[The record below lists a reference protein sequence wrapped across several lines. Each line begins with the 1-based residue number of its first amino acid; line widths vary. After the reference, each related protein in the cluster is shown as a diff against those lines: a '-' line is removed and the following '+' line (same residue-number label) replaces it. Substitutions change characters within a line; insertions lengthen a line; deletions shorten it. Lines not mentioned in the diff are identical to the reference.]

1 VTVTVPP
8 PSVRTPAAS
17 RRTWLDV
24 TRAYVALTKPR
35 IIEQLLVTTI
45 PAMLFAERGIPSPWL
60 VLATM
65 AGGTLAAASAGAL
78 NCVVDADIDAVMK
91 RTSARPLVKHEVPV
105 RNALIFGVLLGVL
118 SFWLLAVTTNMVAAV
133 MSVGA
138 ILFYVF
144 VYTMLLKRRTSQNIV
159 WGGIAGC
166 MPVVIGWAAVTGD
179 VGWPAFVMFGVIFF
193 WTPPHSWA
201 LAMKFRDD
209 YVKAGVPM
217 LPAVATPRQVSVRIV
232 AYSWAMVLCGLL
244 LVPAT
249 SWLYAVL
256 AVSLGAWFLIA
267 VHRLHNAY
275 RRDEQPNPM
284 KVFHLSNTY
293 LCAVFVVIAV
303 DSAIGLPVTGWF

>member
-1 VTVTVPP
+1 MSITADPTTTAPK
-8 PSVRTPAAS
+8 RTA
-17 RRTWLDV
+17 RDV
-24 TRAYVALTKPR
+24 VRAYVALTKPR

-45 PAMLFAERGIPSPWL
+45 PAMLLAQRGIPSPWL

-65 AGGTLAAASAGAL
+65 VGGTLAAGSAGAL

-91 RTSARPLVKHEVPV
+91 RTSARPLVRHEVPV
-105 RNALIFGVLLGVL
+105 RNALVFGVLLGVL
-118 SFWLLAVTTNMVAAV
+118 SCGFLWLTTNWVAAV
-133 MSVGA
+133 LCVGA

-179 VGWPAFVMFGVIFF
+179 VGWPAFVLFGVIFF

-209 YVKAGVPM
+209 YARAGVPM
-217 LPAVATPRQVSVRIV
+217 LPAVASAQQVSFRIV
-232 AYSWAMVLCGLL
+232 IYSWAMVLCGLL

-249 SWLYAVL
+249 SWIYAASAVL
-256 AVSLGAWFLIA
+256 LGIWFLIA
-267 VHRLHNAY
+267 VHRLHNVY
-275 RRDEQPNPM
+275 RRGEEGSPM
-284 KVFHLSNTY
+284 KVFHLSNSY
-293 LCAVFVVIAV
+293 LCAVFVMVAV
-303 DSAIGLPVTGWF
+303 DSAVGLPVTGWVLG